1 MALFKISKGTSQN
14 LPSILTEGFC
24 WYTYD
29 DSKFY
34 IDHKDENGNLVR
46 KALNAKEAEKLVGY
60 DISTILNSSDIEIP
74 TSKAV
79 LDAIESSVSGLAT
92 EEYVDEAIASIPTQD
107 VTGFATEEYVNSA
120 VEEAK
125 SEASNQDIVVL
136 AEAQKSINGVQTT
149 LDTHTENEDIHVSS
163 HAKAIWDTAGEHA
176 LSSHARVDATSAV
189 SSSINGNIVIN
200 DVETT
205 VYSHPNSGVS
215 AGTYKSVTVNAQG
228 HITGGSNPTTLA
240 GYGITDA
247 EAKGTVSTHNSATNA
262 HSDIRKSISDV
273 SNLVGTTAVADQI
286 SAAIGNT
293 TADDFGIYVQA
304 QEPTDAVAGD
314 IWIDTANDPTYIPP
328 TIPEI
333 TEADNGKVL
342 MVVNGKLQLVN
353 LNLSVDANGVLTM

>member
-1 MALFKISKGTSQN
+1 M
-14 LPSILTEGFC
+14 
-24 WYTYD
+24 
-29 DSKFY
+29 
-34 IDHKDENGNLVR
+34 
-46 KALNAKEAEKLVGY
+46 AEKNIKSRIVHKHDVESNWILATNFTPKQGELIVY
-60 DISTILNSSDIEIP
+60 DIDTSHTYERVKVGDGKTLVSQLPFVDDALRTELLGEIST
-74 TSKAV
+74 A
-79 LDAIESSVSGLAT
+79 VSGLAT
-92 EEYVDEAIASIPTQD
+92 EDYVDA
-107 VTGFATEEYVNSA
+107 
-120 VEEAK
+120 
-125 SEASNQDIVVL
+125 
-136 AEAQKSINGVQTT
+136 VQTA
-149 LDTHTENEDIHVSS
+149 LDTHTENEDIHVTS

-176 LSSHARVDATSAV
+176 LSSHARVDATSV
-189 SSSINGNIVIN
+189 VGSSINGNIVIN

-215 AGTYKSVTVNAQG
+215 AGAYKSVTVNAQG
-228 HITGGSNPTTLA
+228 HVTGGSNPTTLA

-304 QEPTDAVAGD
+304 QEPTEAVAGD

-333 TEADNGKVL
+333 TAADNGKVL